1 MRSIFPPKDLEKYGA
16 QNTHAPFFF
25 FFKCK
30 ALSIFN
36 GNKVYYS
43 LAVLLFY
50 YKQVNK
56 GLIFLVVIFY
66 CLSINTSVSL
76 SKSVYEL

>member
-1 MRSIFPPKDLEKYGA
+1 ME
-16 QNTHAPFFF
+16 
-25 FFKCK
+25 
-30 ALSIFN
+30 
-36 GNKVYYS
+36 NKVYYS

-66 CLSINTSVSL
+66 LANQFMSCKLI
-76 SKSVYEL
+76 K

>member
-1 MRSIFPPKDLEKYGA
+1 ME
-16 QNTHAPFFF
+16 
-25 FFKCK
+25 
-30 ALSIFN
+30 
-36 GNKVYYS
+36 NKVYYS

-66 CLSINTSVSL
+66 CVSL

>member
-1 MRSIFPPKDLEKYGA
+1 ME
-16 QNTHAPFFF
+16 
-25 FFKCK
+25 
-30 ALSIFN
+30 
-36 GNKVYYS
+36 NKVYYS

-66 CLSINTSVSL
+66 CLSINTNVSL

>member
-1 MRSIFPPKDLEKYGA
+1 ME
-16 QNTHAPFFF
+16 
-25 FFKCK
+25 
-30 ALSIFN
+30 
-36 GNKVYYS
+36 NKVYYS

-66 CLSINTSVSL
+66 CLSMNHKCF

>member
-1 MRSIFPPKDLEKYGA
+1 ME
-16 QNTHAPFFF
+16 
-25 FFKCK
+25 
-30 ALSIFN
+30 
-36 GNKVYYS
+36 NKVYYS
-43 LAVLLFY
+43 LAVLFY

-56 GLIFLVVIFY
+56 GLIFLVVIFS

>member
-1 MRSIFPPKDLEKYGA
+1 ME
-16 QNTHAPFFF
+16 
-25 FFKCK
+25 
-30 ALSIFN
+30 
-36 GNKVYYS
+36 NKVYYS
-43 LAVLLFY
+43 LAVLFY

-66 CLSINTSVSL
+66 CLSINTNVSL